1 MFIVIVFYCI
11 RAHSERQECLA
22 LVAGDSDNVQLFD
35 AEKGES
41 EGERGGVRSLRG
53 EGARGEGTTGGAGAK
68 NKEAG
73 AATHYL
79 EYVHRKSE

>member
-1 MFIVIVFYCI
+1 M
-11 RAHSERQECLA
+11 
-22 LVAGDSDNVQLFD
+22 
-35 AEKGES
+35 
-41 EGERGGVRSLRG
+41 RG